1 MERVMIVSKAGGM
14 TPREI
19 KAAMILCGVKITDIA
34 VEAGVSPA
42 YVHHTINGTGR
53 KRGYRVRPYIARA
66 IGKKEEEIW
75 PGGKSK
81 TRYPGSERC
90 L

>member
-1 MERVMIVSKAGGM
+1 MGKAGGM

-19 KAAMILCGVKITDIA
+19 RAAMVLRGVKIIDIA
-34 VEAGVSPA
+34 AEAGVTPA

-53 KRGYRVRPYIARA
+53 NKGYRVRPYIARA

-75 PGGKSK
+75 PGGKKSK
-81 TRYPGSERC
+81 KQKVTASFPRWD
-90 L
+90 

>member
-1 MERVMIVSKAGGM
+1 MDGARGM

-19 KAAMILCGVKITDIA
+19 RAAMVLRGVKIKDIA
-34 VEAGVSPA
+34 EEAGVTPA

-53 KRGYRVRPYIARA
+53 NKGYRIRPYIAKA

-75 PGGKSK
+75 PGAQVKP
-81 TRYPGSERC
+81 R
-90 L
+90 

>member
-1 MERVMIVSKAGGM
+1 MGKAGGM

-19 KAAMILCGVKITDIA
+19 RAAMVLCGVKITDIA
-34 VEAGVSPA
+34 AEAGVTPA

-53 KRGYRVRPYIARA
+53 NKGYRVRPYIARA

-75 PGGKSK
+75 PGSKKSK
-81 TRYPGSERC
+81 KVKTSFPGWD
-90 L
+90 